1 MSEQNQPS
9 RNSVKSENAENLPKQ
24 KVCEKCGA
32 KFDCYSLGGP
42 CWCEEIK
49 LKLES
54 LANLRAQ
61 FNDCLCPACLKAT
74 ASQATV

>member
-1 MSEQNQPS
+1 MSERQQPS
-9 RNSVKSENAENLPKQ
+9 ENPSNAANAPAQ

-42 CWCEEIK
+42 CWCEEVK
-49 LKLES
+49 LKSEA

-61 FNDCLCPACLKAT
+61 FNDCLCPNCLKAT
-74 ASQATV
+74 AENKTT